1 MTMSERA
8 EASEQAAGPGK
19 AEQAIERDWGSF
31 SESLPDGKHKLA
43 LAVEGIYCPACMTRI
58 EKGLMGLDGVANA
71 RVNLSSHR
79 LSVTWSPEE
88 TDPDAMLARL
98 NALGYGAH
106 PFDPGRV
113 KSAEKKENQ
122 RLMRALAVSGFA
134 AMNVMLL
141 SISVWSGNVSDI
153 TPETRDFFHW
163 LSAVITLPAA
173 AYAGQ
178 PFFSSAWRVLRKGH
192 VNMDV
197 PISIGVILALFLSV
211 LQTIQHQKHAYF
223 ESALML
229 LFFLLIGRWLDHMMR
244 LKTRAFAENLTALK
258 AETAMKLFADGSLR
272 EVPLSKIEAGDQVL
286 VRPGERVSVDGT
298 VKAGSSQI
306 DQSLV
311 TGETGL
317 IDVDEGDMVYAGT
330 LNGEQALTVSVT
342 AAAKGTLLDEVNRLI
357 DEAMEARSRYRQLAD
372 RAAQMYAPVVH
383 TASAITF
390 IAWWIYGIGWQPALV
405 ISISVLII
413 TCPCALGLAI
423 PAVQVVA
430 SGSLFRN
437 QVLLNR
443 SDALERLATVDM
455 VVFDKT
461 GTLTRP
467 SAGVA
472 NPHDCDPESLNL
484 AIALAKASS
493 HPLSAAL
500 AAMDRKIQPVTG
512 AREEKGKGLHAQLNG
527 ETIHL
532 GSPAFCNAEEEAAK
546 VRAAHPLASLL
557 AFRRDGHDPVVF
569 ALEQQLRSDA
579 RQVIADL
586 RERGL
591 ELMILSGDQPRAV
604 EVVAQELG
612 IEAYHAGISPTDKIA
627 LIEEQ
632 KAKGHSVMMV
642 GDGLND
648 APALAAADVSL
659 SPVTAAHVSQAAA
672 DALFLGEKLVPVR
685 HALEIG
691 KRARRIMEENLW
703 LATLY
708 NFIAV
713 PIAVAG
719 FVTPLIAALAMSGS
733 SLIVTI
739 NALRARARGDA
750 WFTDNVAFD
759 EALNDQLPKPDKA

>member
-1 MTMSERA
+1 MA
-8 EASEQAAGPGK
+8 ENETV
-19 AEQAIERDWGSF
+19 ERDWASF
-31 SESLPDGKHKLA
+31 SESLPDGNEKLA

-58 EKGLMGLDGVANA
+58 EKGLLDLEGVANA
-71 RVNLSSHR
+71 RVNLTSHR
-79 LSVTWSPEE
+79 LAVTWNPGE
-88 TDPDAMLARL
+88 TNPDMLLARL
-98 NALGYGAH
+98 SDLGYGAH

-113 KSAEKKENQ
+113 KTEEKRENQ
-122 RLMRALAVSGFA
+122 RLLRALAVAGFA

-141 SISVWSGNVSDI
+141 SVSVWSGNASDI

-163 LSAVITLPAA
+163 LSAFITLPAA

-192 VNMDV
+192 LNMDV

-211 LQTIQHQKHAYF
+211 LQTVQHEEEAYF

-258 AETAMKLFADGSLR
+258 AETAMKLFDDGNLR
-272 EVPLSKIEAGDQVL
+272 EVPLSKIEPDDKVL
-286 VRPGERVSVDGT
+286 VRPGECISVDGT
-298 VKAGSSQI
+298 VLKGASQI

-317 IDVDEGDMVYAGT
+317 IEVSEGDSVYAGT
-330 LNGEQALTVSVT
+330 LNGENALTITVT

-357 DEAMEARSRYRQLAD
+357 DEAMEARSRHRKLAD
-372 RAAQMYAPVVH
+372 RAAELYAPIVH
-383 TASAITF
+383 TASALTF
-390 IAWWIYGIGWQPALV
+390 LGWWLYGIGWQPALV

-437 QVLLNR
+437 QVLLNS
-443 SDALERLATVDM
+443 SDALERFANVDM

-467 SAGVA
+467 RVGIVNRS
-472 NPHDCDPESLNL
+472 DCDDESLTL

-500 AAMDRKIQPVTG
+500 AAMNRKIKPITN
-512 AREEKGKGLHAQLNG
+512 ATEEKGKGLFADHQGA
-527 ETIHL
+527 EVRL
-532 GSPAFCNAEEEAAK
+532 GSPVFCRAEAQAEK
-546 VRAAHPLASLL
+546 VRAAHPTASLL
-557 AFRRDGHDPVVF
+557 AFAQEGHAPVVF

-579 RQVIADL
+579 SDVIARLKD
-586 RERGL
+586 RGIA
-591 ELMILSGDQPRAV
+591 LMILSGDQPRAV
-604 EVVAQELG
+604 EVIANELG
-612 IEAYHAGISPTDKIA
+612 IDAYHAGISPTDKIA
-627 LIEEQ
+627 MIEAQ
-632 KAKGHSVMMV
+632 KAKGHKVMMV
-642 GDGLND
+642 GDGMND
-648 APALAAADVSL
+648 APALAAADVSI
-659 SPVTAAHVSQAAA
+659 SPVTAAYVSQAAS
-672 DALFLGEKLVPVR
+672 DALFLGEKLLPVL
-685 HALEIG
+685 HALDIG
-691 KRARRIMEENLW
+691 KRARSIMEQNLW

-708 NFIAV
+708 NVIAV
-713 PIAVAG
+713 PFAVAG

-739 NALRARARGDA
+739 NALRARAKGDA
-750 WFTDNVAFD
+750 WLTDNVAFD
-759 EALNDQLPKPDKA
+759 EALNEQAPQAD

>member
-1 MTMSERA
+1 MSV
-8 EASEQAAGPGK
+8 SESV
-19 AEQAIERDWGSF
+19 ERDWASF
-31 SESLPDGKHKLA
+31 SESQPDGNEKLA

-58 EKGLMGLDGVANA
+58 EKGLMALDGVANA

-79 LSVTWSPEE
+79 LSVTWNPDQV
-88 TDPDAMLARL
+88 DPDHLLARL
-98 NALGYGAH
+98 NDLGYGAH
-106 PFDPGRV
+106 PFDPGQV
-113 KSAEKKENQ
+113 KSEERKENQ
-122 RLMRALAVSGFA
+122 RLMRALAVAGFA

-141 SISVWSGNVSDI
+141 SVSVWSGNVSDI

-163 LSAVITLPAA
+163 LSAFITLPAA

-178 PFFSSAWRVLRKGH
+178 PFFQSAWRVLRKGH
-192 VNMDV
+192 LNMDV

-211 LQTIQHQKHAYF
+211 LQTVQHEKEAYF

-258 AETAMKLFADGSLR
+258 AETAMKLFEDGVLR
-272 EVPLSKIEAGDQVL
+272 EVPLSKVEPGDHVL
-286 VRPGERVSVDGT
+286 VRPGERVSVDGM
-298 VKAGSSQI
+298 VIAGTSQI

-317 IDVDEGDMVYAGT
+317 IDVGEGDQVYAGT
-330 LNGEQALTVSVT
+330 LNGEHALTISVT
-342 AAAKGTLLDEVNRLI
+342 AAARGTLLDEVNRLI
-357 DEAMEARSRYRQLAD
+357 DEAMEARSRHRQLAD
-372 RAAQMYAPVVH
+372 RAAELYAPIVH
-383 TASAITF
+383 TASALTF
-390 IAWWIYGIGWQPALV
+390 VGWWLWGIGWQPALV

-443 SDALERLATVDM
+443 SDALERFAGVDM

-467 SAGVA
+467 SVGIVNGAE
-472 NPHDCDPESLNL
+472 CDKQDLDL
-484 AIALAKASS
+484 AISLAKASS

-500 AAMDRKIQPVTG
+500 AAMDRTIEPIAEAK
-512 AREEKGKGLHAQLNG
+512 EEKGKGLVATHKG
-527 ETIHL
+527 EEIRL
-532 GSPAFCNAEEEAAK
+532 GSPAFCGAEQEAEH

-557 AFRRDGHDPVVF
+557 AFVRAGQKPVVF

-579 RQVIADL
+579 IDIITALRQ
-586 RERGL
+586 RGL
-591 ELMILSGDQPRAV
+591 DLMILSGDQPTAV
-604 EVVAQELG
+604 EAIATRLG
-612 IEAYHAGISPTDKIA
+612 IERFHAGITPTEKIA

-632 KAKGHSVMMV
+632 KAKGRSVMMV

-659 SPVTAAHVSQAAA
+659 SPVTAAHVSQAAS
-672 DALFLGEKLVPVR
+672 DALFLGEKLEPVL
-685 HALEIG
+685 HALDIG

-713 PIAVAG
+713 PFAVAG

-733 SLIVTI
+733 SLIVTL
-739 NALRARARGDA
+739 NALRARAKGDP
-750 WFTDNVAFD
+750 WFTDNVAF
-759 EALNDQLPKPDKA
+759 EETLKDQAPRAETP

>member
-1 MTMSERA
+1 MNAYQT
-8 EASEQAAGPGK
+8 
-19 AEQAIERDWGSF
+19 IERDWSAF
-31 SESLPDGKHKLA
+31 SEQLPDGNEKLA

-58 EKGLMGLDGVANA
+58 EKGLMDLEGVCNA

-79 LSVTWSPEE
+79 LAVTWNPEE
-88 TDPDAMLARL
+88 TDPEQLLKRLAD
-98 NALGYGAH
+98 LGYGAH

-113 KSAEKKENQ
+113 KTEEKRESQ
-122 RLMRALAVSGFA
+122 RLLRALAVAGFA
-134 AMNVMLL
+134 SMNVMLL

-192 VNMDV
+192 LNMDV
-197 PISIGVILALFLSV
+197 PISIGVILALCLSV
-211 LQTIQHQKHAYF
+211 LQTVQHQAEAYF

-229 LFFLLIGRWLDHMMR
+229 LFFLLVGRWLDQMMR

-258 AETAMKLFADGSLR
+258 AETAMKLFIDGSLR
-272 EVPLSKIEAGDQVL
+272 EVPLSKVEPGDKVL
-286 VRPGERVSVDGT
+286 VRPGERVSVDGR
-298 VKAGSSQI
+298 VISGSSEI

-317 IDVDEGDMVYAGT
+317 VRVTEGDAVYAGT
-330 LNGEQALTVSVT
+330 LNGENALTISVT

-357 DEAMEARSRYRQLAD
+357 DDAMEAKSRYRQLAD
-372 RAAQMYAPVVH
+372 RAAEWYAPIVH
-383 TASAITF
+383 TASALTF
-390 IAWWIYGIGWQPALV
+390 AAWWIYGIGWQPSLV

-443 SDALERLATVDM
+443 SDALERFARVDM

-467 SAGVA
+467 TAGLV
-472 NPHDCDPESLNL
+472 NPDACDAETLRL

-500 AAMDRKIQPVTG
+500 AAMDRKVLPLDETS
-512 AREEKGKGLHAQLNG
+512 EEKGMGLEAYYQG
-527 ETIHL
+527 ERLRL
-532 GSPAFCNAEEEAAK
+532 GSVTFCDAQEEADA
-546 VRAAHPLASLL
+546 VHQAHPLASLI
-557 AFRRDGHDPVVF
+557 AFKRGEGKPVVF

-579 RQVIADL
+579 KEVVESLKA
-586 RERGL
+586 RGL

-604 EVVAQELG
+604 EAISAQLG
-612 IEAYHAGISPTDKIA
+612 IERCHAGISPTDKIA
-627 LIEEQ
+627 LIEAE
-632 KAKGHSVMMV
+632 KAKGKRVMMV

-648 APALAAADVSL
+648 APALASADVSL

-672 DALFLGEKLVPVR
+672 DALFLGERLAPV
-685 HALEIG
+685 LQILDIS
-691 KRARRIMEENLW
+691 KRARRIMEQNLF

-708 NFIAV
+708 NLVAV
-713 PIAVAG
+713 PFAVAG

-733 SLIVTI
+733 SLVVTI
-739 NALRARARGDA
+739 NALRARSRSDP
-750 WFTDNVAFD
+750 WFVDNGGFEDSLSDRLPSGTDR
-759 EALNDQLPKPDKA
+759 

>member
-1 MTMSERA
+1 MTA
-8 EASEQAAGPGK
+8 HQP
-19 AEQAIERDWGSF
+19 IERDWSAF
-31 SESLPDGKHKLA
+31 SESLPDGSEKLA

-58 EKGLMGLDGVANA
+58 EKGLMDLEGVCNA

-79 LSVTWSPEE
+79 LAVTWKPEE
-88 TDPDAMLARL
+88 TDPEQLLKRLAD
-98 NALGYGAH
+98 LGYGAH

-113 KSAEKKENQ
+113 KTEEKKESQ
-122 RLMRALAVSGFA
+122 RLLRALAVAGFA
-134 AMNVMLL
+134 SMNVMLL

-173 AYAGQ
+173 AYSGQ

-192 VNMDV
+192 LNMDV

-211 LQTIQHQKHAYF
+211 LQTVQHQAEAYF

-229 LFFLLIGRWLDHMMR
+229 LFFLLVGRWLDQMMR
-244 LKTRAFAENLTALK
+244 LKTRSFAENLTALK

-272 EVPLSKIEAGDQVL
+272 EVPLSKVEPGDRVL

-298 VKAGSSQI
+298 VLSGSSQI

-311 TGETGL
+311 TGETVL
-317 IDVDEGDMVYAGT
+317 VEVTDGDSVYAGT
-330 LNGEQALTVSVT
+330 LNGENALTISVT

-357 DEAMEARSRYRQLAD
+357 DEAMEAKSRYRHLAD
-372 RAAQMYAPVVH
+372 RAAEWYAPIVH
-383 TASAITF
+383 TASAVTF
-390 IAWWIYGIGWQPALV
+390 AGWWLYGIGWQPSLV
-405 ISISVLII
+405 IAISVLII

-443 SDALERLATVDM
+443 SDALERFAKVDT

-467 SAGVA
+467 AVGLV
-472 NPHDCDPESLNL
+472 NPDACDAESLRL

-500 AAMDRKIQPVTG
+500 AGMNRRVQPL
-512 AREEKGKGLHAQLNG
+512 EEAAEQKGKGLEVIHAG
-527 ETIHL
+527 ERLRL
-532 GSPAFCNAEEEAAK
+532 GSIDFCNAHEEAEII
-546 VRAAHPLASLL
+546 RQAHPTASLI
-557 AFRRDGHDPVVF
+557 AFRRGEEHPVVF

-579 RQVIADL
+579 KDVIDSLKA
-586 RERGL
+586 RGL
-591 ELMILSGDQPRAV
+591 ALMILSGDQPRAV
-604 EVVAQELG
+604 ETIAQELG
-612 IEAYHAGISPTDKIA
+612 IEQFHAGISPTDKIA
-627 LIEEQ
+627 LIEAE
-632 KAKGHSVMMV
+632 KAKGNRVMMV

-648 APALAAADVSL
+648 APALASAHVSL

-672 DALFLGEKLVPVR
+672 DALFLGEKLAPVL
-685 HALEIG
+685 HILDIS
-691 KRARRIMEENLW
+691 KRARRIMEQNLS

-708 NFIAV
+708 NVVAV
-713 PIAVAG
+713 PFAIAG

-733 SLIVTI
+733 SLVVTI
-739 NALRARARGDA
+739 NALRARAKSDP
-750 WFTDNVAFD
+750 WFTDNGGFEESLAD
-759 EALNDQLPKPDKA
+759 RRPSQAEG

>member
-1 MTMSERA
+1 MTATETV
-8 EASEQAAGPGK
+8 
-19 AEQAIERDWGSF
+19 ERDWSAF
-31 SESLPDGKHKLA
+31 SETLPDGNEKLA

-58 EKGLMGLDGVANA
+58 EKGLMDLDGVANA

-79 LSVTWSPEE
+79 LAVTWDPEE
-88 TDPDAMLARL
+88 TDPDKLLARL
-98 NALGYGAH
+98 NDLGYGAH

-113 KSAEKKENQ
+113 KSEEKRENQ
-122 RLMRALAVSGFA
+122 RLMRAMAVAGFA

-163 LSAVITLPAA
+163 LSAFITLPAA

-192 VNMDV
+192 LNMDV

-211 LQTIQHQKHAYF
+211 LQTVQHEKEAYF

-258 AETAMKLFADGSLR
+258 AETAMKLFEDGVLR
-272 EVPLSKIEAGDQVL
+272 EVPLSKVEAGDRVL

-298 VKAGSSQI
+298 VLSGASQL

-317 IDVDEGDMVYAGT
+317 VDVSEGDAVYAGT
-330 LNGEQALTVSVT
+330 LNGENALTISVT

-357 DEAMEARSRYRQLAD
+357 DEAMEARSRHRQLAD
-372 RAAQMYAPVVH
+372 RAAELYAPIVH
-383 TASAITF
+383 TASALTF
-390 IAWWIYGIGWQPALV
+390 VAWWLYGIGWQPALV

-443 SDALERLATVDM
+443 SDALERFSDVDT

-472 NPHDCDPESLNL
+472 NPDACDRESLDL

-500 AAMDRKIQPVTG
+500 SAMDRKIQPIEQVT
-512 AREEKGKGLHAQLNG
+512 EEKGKGLFA
-527 ETIHL
+527 IHQGVKSDL
-532 GSPAFCNAEEEAAK
+532 ALPLIVKRRRRRRRYANPIPLPHCSHSGS
-546 VRAAHPLASLL
+546 R
-557 AFRRDGHDPVVF
+557 
-569 ALEQQLRSDA
+569 
-579 RQVIADL
+579 
-586 RERGL
+586 
-591 ELMILSGDQPRAV
+591 
-604 EVVAQELG
+604 
-612 IEAYHAGISPTDKIA
+612 
-627 LIEEQ
+627 
-632 KAKGHSVMMV
+632 
-642 GDGLND
+642 
-648 APALAAADVSL
+648 
-659 SPVTAAHVSQAAA
+659 
-672 DALFLGEKLVPVR
+672 
-685 HALEIG
+685 G
-691 KRARRIMEENLW
+691 KRL
-703 LATLY
+703 LC
-708 NFIAV
+708 
-713 PIAVAG
+713 
-719 FVTPLIAALAMSGS
+719 
-733 SLIVTI
+733 
-739 NALRARARGDA
+739 
-750 WFTDNVAFD
+750 
-759 EALNDQLPKPDKA
+759 LPWNSRSAPMRLT